1 MWKFVLVLLLTMT
14 AILIAQLIRRCAGDP
29 DAIQT
34 RVATAQVQLTSAYA
48 EVLG

>member
-1 MWKFVLVLLLTMT
+1 MWTVRARLLLTTT

-29 DAIQT
+29 DVIQT